1 MIITEVEE
9 NAIKIRPTK
18 QTIDNKLDVP
28 RPFFDKNAFYCVSGH
43 MGSGKS
49 SFLNSIMTRGGKAK
63 VFKHVFDAVH
73 YVTPKEVMDSEE
85 NHPFKDH
92 NPARIHHDLS
102 PATFEK
108 IIADCLEVKE
118 EGGNSC
124 FICDDFSEELKSK
137 VVQAYFKKMIFKMRH
152 YKINIII
159 SVISLKFL
167 PKQWRALVD
176 AYIVFRPKS
185 LIEIQ
190 SFADDVFAMDRKDMK
205 TLMDYVYDEPYNFL
219 FYNQR
224 TNTYY
229 KNFTK
234 LKLMDGEECER
245 GACGRTKAEGCD
257 CE

>member
-1 MIITEVEE
+1 MKIEEVEE
-9 NAIKIRPTK
+9 NEIKIRPTK

-28 RPFFDKNAFYCVSGH
+28 RPFFDKNAFYCISGH

-73 YVTPKEVMDSEE
+73 YATPKEVMDSEE

-92 NPARIHHDLS
+92 NPNRMYHDLS

-108 IIADCLEVKE
+108 ILADCLEVKE
-118 EGGNSC
+118 AGGNSC
-124 FICDDFSEELKSK
+124 FLCDDFSEELKNK
-137 VVQAYFKKMIFKMRH
+137 TVQAYFKKMIFKMRH
-152 YKINIII
+152 YKINIILT
-159 SVISLKFL
+159 VISLKFL

-190 SFADDVFAMDRKDMK
+190 SFADDVFAMDKKDMK
-205 TLMDYVYDEPYNFL
+205 QLMDYVYDENYNFL

-224 TNTYY
+224 TNAYY

-234 LKLMDGEECER
+234 LKLMDGEEHDHEKGMCKE
-245 GACGRTKAEGCD
+245 CQHE
-257 CE
+257 